1 MAIRL
6 KILFIIIIRFVIAIV
21 GSKKKLRKKDFKIF
35 DSSTELSEL

>member
-21 GSKKKLRKKDFKIF
+21 GSKKKIKEEGF
-35 DSSTELSEL
+35 